1 METEAIEQA
10 VRQAAASAESTEA
23 GRLSCAHALGLARKL
38 DTETAEIGGAANRSD
53 VRIVDCQLGCF
64 EIAKATHDDL
74 ADYQPAA
81 AIADEIAASLVEGHL
96 PCPVAFEVSRKLRL
110 TPRQVGDAATKL
122 DTKISRCQLG
132 CFP

>member
-1 METEAIEQA
+1 MEREAIEQA
-10 VRQAAASAESTEA
+10 VRQAAASAEA
-23 GRLSCAHALGLARKL
+23 GRLSCAHALSLARKL
-38 DTETAEIGGAANRSD
+38 DTETAEIGGAANRND
-53 VRIVDCQLGCF
+53 LRIVDCQLGCF

-74 ADYQPAA
+74 ADYQPPA
-81 AIADEIAASLVEGHL
+81 AIAEEIAASLVEGHL
-96 PCPVAFEVSRKLRL
+96 PCPVAFEVSRKLKL